1 MSKYLN
7 IGKYR
12 DIRNTRILVNIGKY
26 RDIGKYLQ
34 IQIGKQ
40 VKI

>member
-12 DIRNTRILVNIGKY
+12 DIGNIWILVNIGKY
-26 RDIGKYLQ
+26 RDIGKYL
-34 IQIGKQ
+34 
-40 VKI
+40 